1 MEMNTIKFEYA
12 YSSKQTKEIEDIRKK
27 YITKEESKI
36 EKLKRLDKEAEKPGT
51 IVAIVF
57 GVVGTLL
64 LGIGMSC
71 TMVWTDSLFGI
82 GIIVGVIG
90 IGVTFMAYPMYV
102 RITKKQREKIADQI
116 LALTE
121 ELCH

>member
-57 GVVGTLL
+57 GVIGTLL

-71 TMVWTDSLFGI
+71 AMVWTDSLFGI
-82 GIIVGVIG
+82 GIIIGIIG
-90 IGVTFMAYPMYV
+90 IGVAFMAYPMHV

-121 ELCH
+121 ELYH